1 MTFSPVP
8 DGSVCGVRRAFPSLL
23 WLSLFPG
30 PSHVSLNVCIVL
42 QSAGDMWRAYLGLL
56 SPYHFQSL
64 PIELIHHPSHLGP
77 QPQAS
82 QAAGFLCSFST
93 GLAAVL
99 TMLLSMDFSLSIPN
113 QVCPYL
119 LAAKLVFNFCPALV
133 NQLPYQAGWWDGSCP
148 GQEGCRLLLFLHKVP
163 ANSLEMN
170 ISQFVICISLI
181 YRDLKWFDFDNF
193 FDFFLVFGERI
204 FAYLFILS

>member
-1 MTFSPVP
+1 
-8 DGSVCGVRRAFPSLL
+8 
-23 WLSLFPG
+23 
-30 PSHVSLNVCIVL
+30 
-42 QSAGDMWRAYLGLL
+42 MWRAYLGLL
-56 SPYHFQSL
+56 SPYRFQSL

-133 NQLPYQAGWWDGSCP
+133 NQLHLPSWVVGWKLSWP
-148 GQEGCRLLLFLHKVP
+148 RRLQTPIVLTQSSSKFARNKHLSICYLHFIDLQ
-163 ANSLEMN
+163 SLEM
-170 ISQFVICISLI
+170 V
-181 YRDLKWFDFDNF
+181 
-193 FDFFLVFGERI
+193 
-204 FAYLFILS
+204 